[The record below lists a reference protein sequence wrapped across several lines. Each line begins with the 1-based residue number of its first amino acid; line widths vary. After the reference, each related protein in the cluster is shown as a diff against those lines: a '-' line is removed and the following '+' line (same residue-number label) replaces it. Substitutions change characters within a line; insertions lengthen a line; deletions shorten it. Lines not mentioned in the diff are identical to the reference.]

1 MKKNQMNIIIIITK
15 KQNMKNLLLLNLFV
29 LISVFGFSQKA
40 EKFKTIIIQTSA
52 ECGDCKARLEEKLN
66 YTSGIKF
73 AELDLESK
81 KLTVKFA
88 TSKITEAQIKEII
101 NEIGYDADDQKAKK
115 EAVQKLPLCCQP
127 GGMKQ

>member
-1 MKKNQMNIIIIITK
+1 MKKNQVNIIIIITK

-73 AELDLESK
+73 TELDLESK

-88 TSKITEAQIKEII
+88 TSKITEAQIKLII
-101 NEIGYDADDQKAKK
+101 NEIGYDADDQKANK

>member
-1 MKKNQMNIIIIITK
+1 
-15 KQNMKNLLLLNLFV
+15 MKNLILLNLF
-29 LISVFGFSQKA
+29 IFIGTIGFSQKA
-40 EKFKTIIIQTSA
+40 EKYKTIIIQTSA
-52 ECGDCKARLEEKLN
+52 ECGDCKERLEEKLN
-66 YTSGIKF
+66 YSSVIKF

-88 TSKITEAQIKEII
+88 TSKITEAKIKLII
-101 NEIGYDADDQKAKK
+101 NEIGYDADDQKANK

>member
-52 ECGDCKARLEEKLN
+52 ECGDCKERIEGKLN

-73 AELDLESK
+73 AELNIESK

-88 TSKITEAQIKEII
+88 TSKITEAEIKQII

-115 EAVQKLPLCCQP
+115 ETVQKLPLCCQP

>member
-1 MKKNQMNIIIIITK
+1 
-15 KQNMKNLLLLNLFV
+15 MKNILLLNLFI
-29 LISVFGFSQKA
+29 LISMFGFSQKA

-52 ECGDCKARLEEKLN
+52 ECGDCKDRLEEKLN
-66 YTSGIKF
+66 YISGIKF
-73 AELDLESK
+73 AELDLETK
-81 KLTVKFA
+81 KLTVKFT
-88 TSKITEAQIKEII
+88 TSKISEAAIKQII

>member
-1 MKKNQMNIIIIITK
+1 MKH
-15 KQNMKNLLLLNLFV
+15 LLLLNLFV

-52 ECGDCKARLEEKLN
+52 ECGDCKERIEGKLN

-73 AELDLESK
+73 AELNLESK

-101 NEIGYDADDQKAKK
+101 NEIGYDADDLKAKK

>member
-1 MKKNQMNIIIIITK
+1 
-15 KQNMKNLLLLNLFV
+15 MKNTLFLV
-29 LISVFGFSQKA
+29 LFMLIGTFGFSQKA
-40 EKFKTIIIQTSA
+40 EKFKTISIQTSA
-52 ECGDCKARLEEKLN
+52 ECGDCKERLEGKLN

-81 KLTVKFA
+81 KLKVKFVS
-88 TSKITEAQIKEII
+88 SKITEAEIKQLIAAL
-101 NEIGYDADDQKAKK
+101 GYDADEVKAPK

>member
-1 MKKNQMNIIIIITK
+1 MIIIITK

-52 ECGDCKARLEEKLN
+52 EFGDCKDRLEEKLN
-66 YTSGIKF
+66 YISGIKF
-73 AELDLESK
+73 AELDLETK
-81 KLTVKFA
+81 KLTVKFT
-88 TSKITEAQIKEII
+88 TSKISEAAIKQII
-101 NEIGYDADDQKAKK
+101 NDLGYDADEQKAKK

>member
-1 MKKNQMNIIIIITK
+1 M
-15 KQNMKNLLLLNLFV
+15 
-29 LISVFGFSQKA
+29 FGFSQKA

-52 ECGDCKARLEEKLN
+52 ECGDCKERLEEKLN

-81 KLTVKFA
+81 KLTVKFT
-88 TSKITEAQIKEII
+88 TSKISEAEIKQIISAL
-101 NEIGYDADDQKAKK
+101 GYDADDQKAPK

>member
-1 MKKNQMNIIIIITK
+1 
-15 KQNMKNLLLLNLFV
+15 LALN
-29 LISVFGFSQKA
+29 GFTQKA

-52 ECGDCKARLEEKLN
+52 ECDDCKTRLEEKLN

-81 KLTVKFA
+81 KLTVKFT
-88 TSKITEAQIKEII
+88 TSKISVDEIKQLIA
-101 NEIGYDADDQKAKK
+101 NLGYDADDLKAKK
-115 EAVQKLPLCCQP
+115 EAVEKLPLCCQP

>member
-1 MKKNQMNIIIIITK
+1 MKH
-15 KQNMKNLLLLNLFV
+15 LLFLSLF
-29 LISVFGFSQKA
+29 IFIGTIGFSQKA

-52 ECGDCKARLEEKLN
+52 ECGDCKARLEGKLN

-88 TSKITEAQIKEII
+88 TSKITEEEIKLII

>member
-1 MKKNQMNIIIIITK
+1 MIIIITK

-88 TSKITEAQIKEII
+88 TSKITEEEIKLII

>member
-1 MKKNQMNIIIIITK
+1 MIITIINSY
-15 KQNMKNLLLLNLFV
+15 NMKNLLFLSLF
-29 LISVFGFSQKA
+29 IFFGTIGFSQKA

-52 ECGDCKARLEEKLN
+52 ECGDCKERIEEKLN
-66 YTSGIKF
+66 YTAGIKF

-81 KLTVKFA
+81 KLTVKFT
-88 TSKITEAQIKEII
+88 TSKITEAAIKQII
-101 NEIGYDADDQKAKK
+101 NEIGYDADDQKAPK

>member
-1 MKKNQMNIIIIITK
+1 
-15 KQNMKNLLLLNLFV
+15 MKNLLFLSLF
-29 LISVFGFSQKA
+29 IFFGTIGFSQKA

-52 ECGDCKARLEEKLN
+52 ECGDCKERLEEKLN
-66 YTSGIKF
+66 YTAGIKF

>member
-52 ECGDCKARLEEKLN
+52 ECGDCKERLEEKLN
-66 YTSGIKF
+66 YSSGIKF

-88 TSKITEAQIKEII
+88 TSKITEAKIKLII
-101 NEIGYDADDQKAKK
+101 NEIGYDADDQKANK

>member
-1 MKKNQMNIIIIITK
+1 MKH
-15 KQNMKNLLLLNLFV
+15 LLFLSLF
-29 LISVFGFSQKA
+29 IFIGTTGFSQKA
-40 EKFKTIIIQTSA
+40 QKFKTIIIQTSA
-52 ECGDCKARLEEKLN
+52 ECGDCKERIEGKLN

-88 TSKITEAQIKEII
+88 TSKITEAQIKQII
-101 NEIGYDADDQKAKK
+101 NEIGYDANDQKAKK